1 MDARRTA
8 LETVREWRAEIER
21 AVGAGATS
29 SLAVVLSRDDTGH
42 AYLVKVLDVH
52 PCLGK
57 VAGRRLMAGLGLA
70 PRTRIGEMAPG
81 DVQSVVSACR
91 CGRG

>member
-8 LETVREWRAEIER
+8 LETVRAWRGEIER
-21 AVGAGATS
+21 AVEAGA
-29 SLAVVLSRDDTGH
+29 SLPLPEVMSRDDTGH

-57 VAGRRLMAGLGLA
+57 VAGRRLMAGLGLG
-70 PRTRIGEMAPG
+70 PRTRIGEMTPG
-81 DVQSVVSACR
+81 AVGSVVAACR
-91 CGRG
+91 CAHG

>member
-8 LETVREWRAEIER
+8 LDTVGAWRGEIER
-21 AVGAGATS
+21 AVAAGS
-29 SLAVVLSRDDTGH
+29 SSPLAVVLARSDTGH

-70 PRTRIGEMAPG
+70 PRVRIGEMTAG
-81 DVQSVVSACR
+81 EVRSVVSACR
-91 CGRG
+91 CSSG

>member
-8 LETVREWRAEIER
+8 LDTVGAWRGEITR
-21 AVGAGATS
+21 AVEAGATS
-29 SLAVVLSRDDTGH
+29 PLAVVLARSDTGH

-57 VAGRRLMAGLGLA
+57 VKGRRLMAGLGLA
-70 PRTRIGEMAPG
+70 PRVRLGELTDG
-81 DVQSVVSACR
+81 EVRSVASACR
-91 CGRG
+91 CSHG